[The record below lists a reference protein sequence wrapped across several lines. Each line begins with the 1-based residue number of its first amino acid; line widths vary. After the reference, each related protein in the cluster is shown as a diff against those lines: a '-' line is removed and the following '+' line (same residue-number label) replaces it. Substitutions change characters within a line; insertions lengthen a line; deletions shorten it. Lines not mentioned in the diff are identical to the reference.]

1 MNDDIAVARA
11 REAGE
16 PRPCGSG
23 RSTSFIPA
31 VPAASSVTTIAF
43 IRHLPVS
50 SSRLLGEQTAFPR
63 GRAAGRSRLARG
75 RFGRSLMH
83 LLMLL
88 SGIRLH
94 REGRRRTNRLAP
106 LDRVGG
112 FVSCARR
119 RRWGR
124 PWVETVS
131 AIRQRSPSPRRG
143 ATTKAKAPRP
153 GVAIV
158 PSTTMATKRYT
169 MVRTM
174 SAFRIDVVLVLPRD
188 RGRSAQCS
196 RRTEPPSNITSR
208 FNRTGSVR
216 ADARPVSRRKCD
228 ADPQR
233 TSAGRNVPNE
243 VPERRLRDPRLRQR
257 SGMTPE
263 RVLGV
268 SRFARPSR

>member
-1 MNDDIAVARA
+1 MNDDIAIARA

-119 RRWGR
+119 RRWGGRGWRRSARSARGSRAREEAR
-124 PWVETVS
+124 PLKRRHRGRAWRSCQARRWRRRDTRWFEPCRPFESMSCSCCLEIADDRRNARDELNLHRTSPPVLIEPEVS
-131 AIRQRSPSPRRG
+131 GQMPVRSRGGSVTRTRKEHRRVATCLTKSPSVG
-143 ATTKAKAPRP
+143 YETLGCA
-153 GVAIV
+153 
-158 PSTTMATKRYT
+158 
-169 MVRTM
+169 
-174 SAFRIDVVLVLPRD
+174 
-188 RGRSAQCS
+188 
-196 RRTEPPSNITSR
+196 
-208 FNRTGSVR
+208 SV
-216 ADARPVSRRKCD
+216 
-228 ADPQR
+228 Q
-233 TSAGRNVPNE
+233 E
-243 VPERRLRDPRLRQR
+243 
-257 SGMTPE
+257 
-263 RVLGV
+263 
-268 SRFARPSR
+268 